1 MSNQG
6 KHTNNFLLTFFLSVE
21 EVVGFVL
28 IPVVRRMG
36 SYGQVSA
43 QFISR
48 GVSATPHLDY
58 ILNNGSVTFVHGQNT
73 SYINVT
79 IIDDLDR

>member
-1 MSNQG
+1 MG
-6 KHTNNFLLTFFLSVE
+6 T
-21 EVVGFVL
+21 VL
-28 IPVVRRMG
+28 IPMVRRVG
-36 SYGQVSA
+36 SFGSVSV

-48 GVSATPHLDY
+48 GLSATPDLDY

>member
-1 MSNQG
+1 MG
-6 KHTNNFLLTFFLSVE
+6 T
-21 EVVGFVL
+21 VL
-28 IPVVRRMG
+28 IPVMRRVG
-36 SYGQVSA
+36 SFGSVSA

-48 GVSATPHLDY
+48 GLSATPDLDY
-58 ILNNGSVTFVHGQNT
+58 ILNNGSVMFVHGQNT